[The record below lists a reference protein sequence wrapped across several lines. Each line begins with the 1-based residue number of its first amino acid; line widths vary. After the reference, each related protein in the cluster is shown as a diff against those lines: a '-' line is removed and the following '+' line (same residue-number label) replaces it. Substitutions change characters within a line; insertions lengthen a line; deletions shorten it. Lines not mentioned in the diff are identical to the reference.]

1 MKKAVFLDRDGSTNH
16 PTPQGEDL
24 ICLSRGQKQSR
35 KAVFL
40 DRDGTLIQD
49 RGYICSFPQVGF
61 FTFAAAAVRAMN
73 EAGYLVIVV
82 SNQSAVAR
90 GICSKREVDLL
101 HRQLQ
106 NHFKKNGAA
115 ITAFYYCPFLVEGTI
130 SRYRR
135 DSKMRKPAPGMLLQ
149 AAHDFK
155 LDLPS
160 CFMIGDKT
168 DDILAGKASGC
179 RTMLVRTG
187 QGRSSEISFQ
197 SSHPR
202 PDYIADDLLAA
213 SAVIATLA
221 GLEKNQ
227 SISQEK

>member
-1 MKKAVFLDRDGSTNH
+1 MK
-16 PTPQGEDL
+16 
-24 ICLSRGQKQSR
+24 

-49 RGYICSFPQVGF
+49 LGYICNFSQVGF

-90 GICSKREVDLL
+90 GICSEKEIKLL

-106 NHFKKNGAA
+106 NHFKKDGAA
-115 ITAFYYCPFLVEGTI
+115 IAAFYYCPFLVDGAI
-130 SRYRR
+130 SRFRQ
-135 DSKMRKPAPGMLLQ
+135 DSPMRKPAPGMLLQ
-149 AAHDFK
+149 AASDFE
-155 LDLPS
+155 LDLSS

-168 DDILAGKASGC
+168 DDILAGKEAGC

-197 SSHPR
+197 SIDPR
-202 PDYIADDLLAA
+202 PDYIVDDLLAA
-213 SAVIATLA
+213 SAIITTLD
-221 GLEKNQ
+221 KPIK
-227 SISQEK
+227 S

>member
-1 MKKAVFLDRDGSTNH
+1 MN
-16 PTPQGEDL
+16 
-24 ICLSRGQKQSR
+24 

-61 FTFAAAAVRAMN
+61 FPFATAAVRAMN

-90 GICSKREVDLL
+90 GICSEKEIDLL

-106 NHFKKNGAA
+106 NHFKKDGAA
-115 ITAFYYCPFLVEGTI
+115 IAAFYYCPFLADGTI
-130 SRYRR
+130 NGYRQ
-135 DSKMRKPAPGMLLQ
+135 DSPMRKPAPGMLLQ
-149 AAHDFK
+149 AARDFE
-155 LDLPS
+155 LDLAS
-160 CFMIGDKT
+160 CVMIGDKT

-187 QGRSSEISFQ
+187 QGRNSEIFFQ
-197 SSHPR
+197 SIDQR
-202 PDYIADDLLAA
+202 PDYIVDDLLAA
-213 SAVIATLA
+213 SAIIATLA
-221 GLEKNQ
+221 GLEKN
-227 SISQEK
+227 

>member
-61 FTFAAAAVRAMN
+61 FTFAAPAVRAMN

-90 GICSKREVDLL
+90 GICSKKEIDLL

-106 NHFKKNGAA
+106 NHFKKDGAA
-115 ITAFYYCPFLVEGTI
+115 VAAFYYCPFLIDGTI
-130 SRYRR
+130 SGYRQ
-135 DSKMRKPAPGMLLQ
+135 DSPMRKPAPGMLLQ
-149 AAHDFK
+149 AARDFK
-155 LDLPS
+155 LDLTS

-168 DDILAGKASGC
+168 DDILAGKRAGC

-197 SSHPR
+197 SIDPR
-202 PDYIADDLLAA
+202 PDYIVDDLLTA
-213 SAVIATLA
+213 SAIIATIATL
-221 GLEKNQ
+221 EKN
-227 SISQEK
+227 

>member
-1 MKKAVFLDRDGSTNH
+1 MGIAKNKMK
-16 PTPQGEDL
+16 
-24 ICLSRGQKQSR
+24 

-49 RGYICSFPQVGF
+49 LGYICNFSQVGF
-61 FTFAAAAVRAMN
+61 FNFAAAAVRAMN
-73 EAGYLVIVV
+73 AAGYLVIVI

-90 GICSKREVDLL
+90 GICSEKEIELL

-106 NHFKKNGAA
+106 NYFKKDGANIA
-115 ITAFYYCPFLVEGTI
+115 AFYYCPFLADGVI
-130 SRYRR
+130 SRFRQ
-135 DSKMRKPAPGMLLQ
+135 DSPLRKPAPGMLLQ
-149 AAHDFK
+149 AAIDFK

-187 QGRSSEISFQ
+187 QGLNSEISFQ
-197 SSHPR
+197 NTEPR
-202 PDYIADDLLAA
+202 PDYIVNDLLAA
-213 SAVIATLA
+213 SAIISAQS
-221 GLEKNQ
+221 GLKKN
-227 SISQEK
+227 